1 METARDVLAIAA
13 FGAAVVMVLGT
24 TFGWIALGPAWW
36 ILAAI
41 GVAGGVAKIALGL
54 LAALADLLAGRRD

>member
-1 METARDVLAIAA
+1 MEAARDVLAIAA
-13 FGAAVVMVLGT
+13 FGAVLVMAL
-24 TFGWIALGPAWW
+24 GWIELGPAWW